1 VGRRP
6 DIARLT
12 SLEGKV
18 ALVTGGSSGVGARM
32 VATLAAA
39 GAQVAACAR
48 RIDKLEP
55 AVAALPGSGHR
66 AIRCD
71 VTVGDE
77 RAALIS
83 QVAGDL
89 GGVDILVNNAGFFQ
103 PMPLLDEPDKLSAQ
117 TLAVN
122 LEAPLELCRL
132 VAPVMID
139 RGGGSIVNV
148 SSTAASTAVS
158 QIPGAAYAA
167 SKGGLEALTRD
178 LAAQWARRGIRVNA
192 LAPGWFRTEMTAAVL
207 DREDGRAWVRRNTP
221 LGRAGE
227 VEEIDGPLLFLC
239 GDASSFVTGATLVV
253 DGGWTAV

>member
-1 VGRRP
+1 MGPDLNRLISLQGR
-6 DIARLT
+6 
-12 SLEGKV
+12 V
-18 ALVTGGSSGVGARM
+18 AVVTGASSGVGARM
-32 VATLAAA
+32 AAVLAAA
-39 GAQVAACAR
+39 GATVVACAR
-48 RIDKLEP
+48 RLDRLEET
-55 AVAALPGSGHR
+55 VADLPGDGHR
-66 AIRCD
+66 AVRCD
-71 VTVGDE
+71 VTAAADRE
-77 RAALIS
+77 ALIAA
-83 QVAGDL
+83 VTADL
-89 GGVDILVNNAGFFQ
+89 GGIDILVNNAGFFQ
-103 PMPLLDEPDKLSAQ
+103 PKPLLDEPEGLSRQ
-117 TLAVN
+117 TLAIN

-132 VAPVMID
+132 AAPSMIE
-139 RGGGSIVNV
+139 RGGGAIVNV

-167 SKGGLEALTRD
+167 SKGGIEALTRD

-239 GDASSFVTGATLVV
+239 GDAASYVTGATLVV